1 MNSSK
6 KATKAKAYIGTLSG
20 YNRGN
25 QMETIKCEMC
35 SAAEAVRFLDSVNE
49 NGEVCEDCFGEV
61 YDGHAGYD

>member
-1 MNSSK
+1 M
-6 KATKAKAYIGTLSG
+6 
-20 YNRGN
+20 GN
-25 QMETIKCEMC
+25 IEVNNMDTIKCEMC